1 MVKNELAVNKNRNKR
16 SNILQIQQPVRDG
29 LVLERFGVAVT
40 SKADPPAGRQY
51 YILWE
56 MLCTVSY

>member
-29 LVLERFGVAVT
+29 LILERFRVAVA
-40 SKADPPAGRQY
+40 SKADPPAGRQSAGKCCG
-51 YILWE
+51 L
-56 MLCTVSY
+56 